1 MRLAEWRIGQGLTQA
16 ELAEKLGC
24 EQSFISQI
32 ERAADPMIPRR
43 RWMLAIY
50 RFTFGA
56 VTPNDFYNLP
66 VLEQLALPM
75 DDQKPAAPAPAPLFD
90 RAVEAAPA
98 MARAA

>member
-1 MRLAEWRIGQGLTQA
+1 MRLAEWRIGQGLTQS
-16 ELAEKLGC
+16 ELAAKLGC
-24 EQSFISQI
+24 DQSFISYI
-32 ERAADPMIPRR
+32 ERANDPMIPRR
-43 RWMLAIY
+43 EFMLKIY

-75 DDQKPAAPAPAPLFD
+75 EDQKPAAPSPAPLFD
-90 RAVEAAPA
+90 REPAPE